1 MIYYYQKEGTPQQR
15 KEMKVM
21 ANNNIKERI
30 EKLEMQIFCL
40 ECKDHWTN
48 QDWKEMDRMRAEL
61 AELKAQ

>member
-1 MIYYYQKEGTPQQR
+1 
-15 KEMKVM
+15 M

-40 ECKDHWTN
+40 ECKDYWTSEDW
-48 QDWKEMDRMRAEL
+48 QDMNKMKAEL